1 LTTVRELVR
10 RLRTAPVKEVV
21 GKLNPILR
29 GWANYHRHVVSSQV
43 FNAIDWEVTQMLW
56 RCRGVGC

>member
-1 LTTVRELVR
+1 
-10 RLRTAPVKEVV
+10 
-21 GKLNPILR
+21 LR